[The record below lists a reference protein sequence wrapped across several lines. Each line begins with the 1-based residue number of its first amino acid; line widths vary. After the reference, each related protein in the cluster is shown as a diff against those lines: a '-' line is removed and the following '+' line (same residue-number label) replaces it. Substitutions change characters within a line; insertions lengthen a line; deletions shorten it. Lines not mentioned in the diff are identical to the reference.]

1 MNNLRFRLNI
11 QLFAEGGDGNQG
23 NGEGQ
28 GKEPPKEKEKDTDV
42 QKSVEELTSQV
53 KELTSTVKGL
63 KDESEKTKASVDGLK
78 EDYSKRFVSGEEEH
92 AHDNKP
98 KGLFEAIV
106 NADKR

>member
-1 MNNLRFRLNI
+1 MNNLRFKLNI
-11 QLFAEGGDGNQG
+11 QQFAEGGDGNQG
-23 NGEGQ
+23 NGDGQ
-28 GKEPPKEKEKDTDV
+28 GEKEPSKVKDTDV

-106 NADKR
+106 NANKR